1 MFQRMFSS
9 WFSLQRIWWKH
20 TGISGRKKD
29 AVALVLAQELIHK
42 AVTACGSFHGT
53 R

>member
-1 MFQRMFSS
+1 MFQRMFS
-9 WFSLQRIWWKH
+9 
-20 TGISGRKKD
+20 GISGRKKD

-53 R
+53 RYPLVI